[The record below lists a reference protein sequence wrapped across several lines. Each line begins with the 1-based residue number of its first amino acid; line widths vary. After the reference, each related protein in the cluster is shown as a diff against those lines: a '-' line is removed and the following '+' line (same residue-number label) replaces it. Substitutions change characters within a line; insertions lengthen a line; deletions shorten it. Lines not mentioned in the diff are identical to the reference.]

1 MVFTGTAKVSWRD
14 TSTHHHDHPLF
25 FHDFNFLNPSSHTAP
40 HQGKKEHHQVHTLKP
55 GRHVFPFS
63 LHVPGSLPASLR
75 TYSGS
80 GIIEYKL
87 KARAERPGITAAD
100 WKARRVV
107 RIARGF
113 GVDAVEYNQTLEIG
127 KLHLVALSAHGKANS
142 KLEIRREHLARK
154 SHVLFHAPS
163 QSFRRRRY
171 DSSRSQ
177 VLSTSEGS
185 QDRIPR
191 NHYSRTHVS
200 SS

>member
-1 MVFTGTAKVSWRD
+1 MVFTGTAKIAWRD

-80 GIIEYKL
+80 GVIEYKL

-127 KLHLVALSAHGKANS
+127 TSGSSYLCDVVLMVARTFRK
-142 KLEIRREHLARK
+142 HLARK
-154 SHVLFHAPS
+154 GHVFVHSPS
-163 QSFRRRRY
+163 QSIRSWRY
-171 DSSRSQ
+171 DSRGGQ
-177 VLSTSEGS
+177 ILSFGERCTN
-185 QDRIPR
+185 RIPR
-191 NHYSRTHVS
+191 DDHPRTHVS
-200 SS
+200 